1 MKIVRLKTGSTCV
14 TLPDEQ
20 VIFVDPVLTREDM
33 AEVIRTALPQVHPDA
48 VGHWI
53 EAAMPS
59 TTPLAVPKPSRR
71 ERRAKSGRHAASR
84 VGRAGMQLTS
94 MAAAAALG
102 VVVVPLVQG
111 AGSTPV
117 AAAEAWQNPVFSRME
132 VGSAWDCQGTDNS
145 DLVATCTTPDGTVM
159 HAEAWVGPNSLTFI
173 FTYRDAKTGLQHRN
187 TLKVFA
193 SEGGVQAWIK
203 TSPTDKALLPDLV
216 VGDRWLMYGSD
227 RNRLQQWAER
237 LSEDVVLPAD
247 ISEVAFKMGLLPAPR
262 RAESNAREMA
272 HVDEMIRKAAA
283 RILVGDESLPIP
295 TTTPIEVAP
304 GPGGAEEVLAPVQE
318 GPVPGVIPP
327 PPATPAEPPP
337 MPAPPPASPPVTGP
351 TPPPTIPAEPPP
363 MPAPPPA
370 SPPVTGPTPPPASP
384 PVTGPTPPPTTGTGD
399 EAPVDQPP
407 TDGEPG
413 GQVPGSAPG
422 DETPGADVPEG
433 EASGNG
439 AGDEPGR
446 PMDPVVE
453 PPGPDEPVDDGSAG
467 QPQEGIGGGEPEQG
481 PAQPGD
487 LPAGDP
493 LADPIDV
500 PEDENTPVLDGLVA
514 DIAPGHGRTPQRTE
528 GHPGTA

>member
-1 MKIVRLKTGSTCV
+1 
-14 TLPDEQ
+14 
-20 VIFVDPVLTREDM
+20 M

-59 TTPLAVPKPSRR
+59 TTPLAAPQPNRR

-295 TTTPIEVAP
+295 TTTPVDVTP

-318 GPVPGVIPP
+318 GPVPGIIPP
-327 PPATPAEPPP
+327 SPATPAEPSP
-337 MPAPPPASPPVTGP
+337 MPAPPPASPPATGP

-370 SPPVTGPTPPPASP
+370 STPATGPTPR
-384 PVTGPTPPPTTGTGD
+384 PTTGTGD

-407 TDGEPG
+407 TGSQPG
-413 GQVPGSAPG
+413 GQFPGSAPG
-422 DETPGADVPEG
+422 DETPGADVPG
-433 EASGNG
+433 EAPGNG

-453 PPGPDEPVDDGSAG
+453 PTGPDEPVDDGSTG
-467 QPQEGIGGGEPEQG
+467 QPQEGIGGGEPGQG

-493 LADPIDV
+493 LADPIEV
-500 PEDENTPVLDGLVA
+500 PEDENTPVLDGLLA
-514 DIAPGHGRTPQRTE
+514 DSAPRHGPTSQRTE

>member
-1 MKIVRLKTGSTCV
+1 
-14 TLPDEQ
+14 
-20 VIFVDPVLTREDM
+20 
-33 AEVIRTALPQVHPDA
+33 
-48 VGHWI
+48 
-53 EAAMPS
+53 
-59 TTPLAVPKPSRR
+59 
-71 ERRAKSGRHAASR
+71 
-84 VGRAGMQLTS
+84 
-94 MAAAAALG
+94 
-102 VVVVPLVQG
+102 
-111 AGSTPV
+111 
-117 AAAEAWQNPVFSRME
+117 
-132 VGSAWDCQGTDNS
+132 
-145 DLVATCTTPDGTVM
+145 M

-227 RNRLQQWAER
+227 QPVTAVGRAAER
-237 LSEDVVLPAD
+237 GRCPAGGYLQ
-247 ISEVAFKMGLLPAPR
+247 VAFKMGLLPARR

-283 RILVGDESLPIP
+283 RILVGDGSLPIP
-295 TTTPIEVAP
+295 TTTPVEVTP

-318 GPVPGVIPP
+318 GPVPGVIRLPRRP
-327 PPATPAEPPP
+327 RPSRHRCPLPLH
-337 MPAPPPASPPVTGP
+337 SPPVTGP

-422 DETPGADVPEG
+422 D
-433 EASGNG
+433 
-439 AGDEPGR
+439 GR
-446 PMDPVVE
+446 PVPTYPRVR
-453 PPGPDEPVDDGSAG
+453 
-467 QPQEGIGGGEPEQG
+467 
-481 PAQPGD
+481 
-487 LPAGDP
+487 P
-493 LADPIDV
+493 LAMGLATSRAGRW
-500 PEDENTPVLDGLVA
+500 TPSRA
-514 DIAPGHGRTPQRTE
+514 HRAGRA
-528 GHPGTA
+528 GG

>member
-20 VIFVDPVLTREDM
+20 VIFVDPVLTREGM

-59 TTPLAVPKPSRR
+59 TTPLAVPQPNRR

-295 TTTPIEVAP
+295 ATTPVDVTP
-304 GPGGAEEVLAPVQE
+304 GPGGAEEVLAPIQE

-337 MPAPPPASPPVTGP
+337 MPAPPPASPP
-351 TPPPTIPAEPPP
+351 A
-363 MPAPPPA
+363 
-370 SPPVTGPTPPPASP
+370 
-384 PVTGPTPPPTTGTGD
+384 TGPTPPPTTGTGD
-399 EAPVDQPP
+399 EAPVGQPP
-407 TDGEPG
+407 TDSEPG
-413 GQVPGSAPG
+413 GQFPGSAPG
-422 DETPGADVPEG
+422 DETPGADVPG
-433 EASGNG
+433 EAPGNG

-453 PPGPDEPVDDGSAG
+453 PTGPDEPVDDGSTG
-467 QPQEGIGGGEPEQG
+467 QPQEGIGGGEPGQG

-493 LADPIDV
+493 LADPIEV

-514 DIAPGHGRTPQRTE
+514 DSAPRHGPTSQRTE

>member
-14 TLPDEQ
+14 ALPDEQ
-20 VIFVDPVLTREDM
+20 VIFVDPVLTREGM
-33 AEVIRTALPQVHPDA
+33 AEAIRTALPQVHPDA

-59 TTPLAVPKPSRR
+59 TTPLAVPQPNRR

-132 VGSAWDCQGTDNS
+132 VGSSWDCQGTDNS

-173 FTYRDAKTGLQHRN
+173 FTYPDAKTGLQHRN

-203 TSPTDKALLPDLV
+203 TSPTDKALLPNLV
-216 VGDRWLMYGSD
+216 GGDRWLMYGSD
-227 RNRLQQWAER
+227 RTRLQQWAER

-295 TTTPIEVAP
+295 TTTPVDVTP

-318 GPVPGVIPP
+318 GPVPRVIPP
-327 PPATPAEPPP
+327 PPAEPPR
-337 MPAPPPASPPVTGP
+337 MPPPPPASPPVTGP
-351 TPPPTIPAEPPP
+351 TPPPTSPAEPPP
-363 MPAPPPA
+363 MPALPPA
-370 SPPVTGPTPPPASP
+370 SPPATGPTPPPA
-384 PVTGPTPPPTTGTGD
+384 TGPED
-399 EAPVDQPP
+399 EAPVDQSPI
-407 TDGEPG
+407 DSEPG
-413 GQVPGSAPG
+413 GQVPGG
-422 DETPGADVPEG
+422 ETPGADVPEG
-433 EASGNG
+433 EAPGPG

-453 PPGPDEPVDDGSAG
+453 PTGPDEPVDDGSTG
-467 QPQEGIGGGEPEQG
+467 QPQEGIGGGEPGQG
-481 PAQPGD
+481 SAQPGD

-493 LADPIDV
+493 LACPTEA
-500 PEDENTPVLDGLVA
+500 PEDENPSVLDGLVA
-514 DIAPGHGRTPQRTE
+514 DGAPRHGRTPQRTE

>member
-20 VIFVDPVLTREDM
+20 VIFVDPALTREGM
-33 AEVIRTALPQVHPDA
+33 AEAIRTALPKVHPDA
-48 VGHWI
+48 VGHWV

-59 TTPLAVPKPSRR
+59 TTPLAVPQLNRR

-111 AGSTPV
+111 TRAAPV
-117 AAAEAWQNPVFSRME
+117 AAAEAWQNPVFSRVE

-193 SEGGVQAWIK
+193 SEGGVQAWVK
-203 TSPTDKALLPDLV
+203 TIPTDKALLPDLV

-227 RNRLQQWAER
+227 RDRLQRWAER
-237 LSEDVVLPAD
+237 LSEDVILPAD
-247 ISEVAFKMGLLPAPR
+247 ISEVAFKMGLLPAPDR
-262 RAESNAREMA
+262 VESNAREMA
-272 HVDEMIRKAAA
+272 HVDEMIRKTAA

-295 TTTPIEVAP
+295 TTTPVDVMPGQGGDEV
-304 GPGGAEEVLAPVQE
+304 VLTPVQE
-318 GPVPGVIPP
+318 GPVAGVIPP

-337 MPAPPPASPPVTGP
+337 TPAPLPASPPPPATGP
-351 TPPPTIPAEPPP
+351 TTE
-363 MPAPPPA
+363 
-370 SPPVTGPTPPPASP
+370 PTPPPA
-384 PVTGPTPPPTTGTGD
+384 TEPTPPPATGPGD

-413 GQVPGSAPG
+413 GQIPGGAPG
-422 DETPGADVPEG
+422 DETPGADVPED
-433 EASGNG
+433 EAPGNG
-439 AGDEPGR
+439 GGDEPGR
-446 PMDPVVE
+446 PIDPVVE
-453 PPGPDEPVDDGSAG
+453 PTGPDEPAGDGSTG
-467 QPQEGIGGGEPEQG
+467 QPQEGIGGGEPGEG
-481 PAQPGD
+481 PAQPGEQ
-487 LPAGDP
+487 PAGDP
-493 LADPIDV
+493 LADPIEV
-500 PEDENTPVLDGLVA
+500 PEDESIPVLDSLVA
-514 DIAPGHGRTPQRTE
+514 DSALRHGRTPQRTE
-528 GHPGTA
+528 GDPGTA